1 MKILLLTTGSVSA
14 YLSHK
19 LADILKNNGHEVKH
33 YMTKTAGQM
42 MAMSEES
49 NSKTVESQ
57 TFYTGH
63 FSNYISIEREVL
75 DWHDKACNP
84 VLHIDVVNWA
94 DVCMVCPADF
104 NILGKMANG
113 IADDVVSSIL
123 AAWLGSGKKLYIC
136 EAMNTMMYKNQA
148 RQRNRDILEN
158 IEDVHFI
165 EPTVK
170 RLACGDFGIGAL
182 ADINTIA
189 NIVEGHR
196 WVQPIS
202 IRELIGT
209 TRYGSESMPG
219 IIGGY
224 INTTPIRVP
233 YNGVFKDYIPKFNE
247 PGAFGAVRKFDIHEG
262 VDIYCERW
270 ARVYAME
277 DGEVVASYHYTG
289 NVAKCGWWN
298 DTWCIKI
305 KGKSGVITYG
315 ELEMPEL
322 NRKLPSVGTFVK
334 AGDFIG
340 VVGQVLKDDKK
351 RDDIRNHNVCMLHV
365 ELRTENCHI
374 DGWKLGEDRDK
385 KLLDPTPYLKL
396 I

>member
-19 LADILKNNGHEVKH
+19 LAKILKNDGHEVRH
-33 YMTKTAGQM
+33 YMTETAGHL
-42 MAMSEES
+42 MSFNKES
-49 NSKTVESQ
+49 KSDNPFTQ

-63 FSNYISIEREVL
+63 FSNYISNEHEIV
-75 DWHDKACNP
+75 DWHDKASNP

-94 DVCMVCPADF
+94 DVCVVCPADF

-148 RQRNRDILEN
+148 RQHNRDTLEN
-158 IEDVHFI
+158 IENVHFI

-196 WVQPIS
+196 WAQPIT
-202 IRELIGT
+202 LDDLQHD
-209 TRYGSESMPG
+209 
-219 IIGGY
+219 
-224 INTTPIRVP
+224 
-233 YNGVFKDYIPKFNE
+233 GVFYLPDCFNFRLPEYNE

-262 VDIYCERW
+262 VDIYCVKH
-270 ARVYAME
+270 AKVYAME

-289 NVAKCGWWN
+289 NAAKCDWWN

-315 ELEMPEL
+315 ELEMPEY

-334 AGDFIG
+334 AGDCIG
-340 VVGQVLKDDKK
+340 VVGQVLKDGKK
-351 RDDIRNHNVCMLHV
+351 RNDIRNHNVCMLHV

-385 KLLDPTPYLKL
+385 KLLDPTPYLKM
-396 I
+396 IK

>member
-1 MKILLLTTGSVSA
+1 MKILILTTGSVSA

-19 LADILKNNGHEVKH
+19 LANILKNNGHEVKH
-33 YMTKTAGQM
+33 YMTETAGHL
-42 MAMSEES
+42 MSF
-49 NSKTVESQ
+49 NKGSKSDNPFSQ

-63 FSNYISIEREVL
+63 FSNYISNEHEVI
-75 DWHDKACNP
+75 DWHDKPNNP
-84 VLHIDVVNWA
+84 VLHIDVVKWA
-94 DVCMVCPADF
+94 DVCVVCPADF

-136 EAMNTMMYKNQA
+136 EAMNTMMYKNPA
-148 RQRNRDILEN
+148 RLRNRDILER
-158 IEDVHFI
+158 IENVYFI

-196 WVQPIS
+196 WVQPIV
-202 IRELIGT
+202 LNDLQHDN
-209 TRYGSESMPG
+209 MFF
-219 IIGGY
+219 
-224 INTTPIRVP
+224 VP
-233 YNGVFKDYIPKFNE
+233 DCFNYRLPNYDE

-262 VDIYCERW
+262 VDIYCKKYSK
-270 ARVYAME
+270 VYAME

-289 NVAKCGWWN
+289 NVAKCDWWN

-315 ELEMPEL
+315 ELAMPEY

-334 AGDFIG
+334 AGDWIG
-340 VVGQVLKDDKK
+340 LVGQVLKDGKK

-365 ELRTENCHI
+365 ELRTENCHL

-385 KLLDPTPYLKL
+385 RLLDPTSYLKL

>member
-19 LADILKNNGHEVKH
+19 LANILKNNGHEVKH
-33 YMTKTAGQM
+33 YMTKAAGQM
-42 MAMSEES
+42 MAMNEES
-49 NSKTVESQ
+49 NSKNVESQ

-75 DWHDKACNP
+75 DWHDKAYNP
-84 VLHIDVVNWA
+84 VLHIDIVKWA
-94 DVCMVCPADF
+94 DVCVVCPADF

-136 EAMNTMMYKNQA
+136 EAMNTMMYKNQV
-148 RQRNRDILEN
+148 RLHNRDILEN

-196 WVQPIS
+196 WAQPIT
-202 IRELIGT
+202 LDDLQHD
-209 TRYGSESMPG
+209 
-219 IIGGY
+219 
-224 INTTPIRVP
+224 
-233 YNGVFKDYIPKFNE
+233 GVFYLPDCFKWRLPDYDE

-262 VDIYCERW
+262 VDIYCVKH
-270 ARVYAME
+270 AKVYAME
-277 DGEVVASYHYTG
+277 DGEIVASYHYTG
-289 NVAKCGWWN
+289 NVAKCDWWN

-315 ELEMPEL
+315 ELEMPEY

-334 AGDFIG
+334 AGDLIG
-340 VVGQVLKDDKK
+340 VVGQVLKDGKK

-385 KLLDPTPYLKL
+385 RLLDPTPYLKL

>member
-1 MKILLLTTGSVSA
+1 MNILLLSTGSISA

-19 LADILKNNGHEVKH
+19 LANILKNNGHEVRH
-33 YMTKTAGQM
+33 YMTETAGHL
-42 MAMSEES
+42 MSF
-49 NSKTVESQ
+49 NKGSKSDNPFAQ

-63 FSNYISIEREVL
+63 FSNYISNEHEVV
-75 DWHDKACNP
+75 DWHDKPNNP

-94 DVCMVCPADF
+94 DVCVVCPADF

-136 EAMNTMMYKNQA
+136 EAMNTMMYKNPA
-148 RQRNRDILEN
+148 RQRNRDMLEN
-158 IEDVHFI
+158 IENVHFI

-170 RLACGDFGIGAL
+170 RLVCGDFGIGAL

-202 IRELIGT
+202 LDDLQHDD
-209 TRYGSESMPG
+209 
-219 IIGGY
+219 
-224 INTTPIRVP
+224 
-233 YNGVFKDYIPKFNE
+233 VFFLPDCFNWRLPEYNE

-262 VDIYCERW
+262 VDIYCEKHSK
-270 ARVYAME
+270 VYAME

-289 NVAKCGWWN
+289 NAAKCDWWN

-315 ELEMPEL
+315 ELEMPEY

-340 VVGQVLKDDKK
+340 VVGQVLKDGKK
-351 RDDIRNHNVCMLHV
+351 RNDIRNHNVCMLHI

-374 DGWKLGEDRDK
+374 DGWKLDEDRDK
-385 KLLDPTPYLKL
+385 RLLDPTPYLKL
-396 I
+396 IV

>member
-19 LADILKNNGHEVKH
+19 LADILKNNGHEVRH
-33 YMTKTAGQM
+33 YMTDIAGKIM
-42 MAMSEES
+42 LASKGS
-49 NSKTVESQ
+49 KSKTSYSQ

-63 FSNYISIEREVL
+63 FSNYISIGREIA
-75 DWHDKACNP
+75 DWRDKASNP

-94 DVCMVCPADF
+94 DVCVVCPADF
-104 NILGKMANG
+104 NILGKIANG

-148 RQRNRDILEN
+148 RLRNRNILEN
-158 IEDVHFI
+158 IENVHFI

-196 WVQPIS
+196 WVQPIPLNDLQHGDTFYLHDCFNW
-202 IRELIGT
+202 RLPE
-209 TRYGSESMPG
+209 Y
-219 IIGGY
+219 
-224 INTTPIRVP
+224 
-233 YNGVFKDYIPKFNE
+233 NE

-262 VDIYCERW
+262 VDIYCVKH
-270 ARVYAME
+270 AKVYAME

-289 NVAKCGWWN
+289 NVAKCDWWN

-315 ELEMPEL
+315 ELEMPEY

-340 VVGQVLKDDKK
+340 VVGQVLKNGKK

-365 ELRTENCHI
+365 ELRTENCHL

-385 KLLDPTPYLKL
+385 RLLDPTSYLKL